1 MRLWFKQGIRRLLK
15 SMQTM
20 KNSNRDLLVL
30 VKDAYINKEAMQYEL
45 QQLNKLLVN
54 FETLESFC
62 LAHEVFDIQKYR
74 ILTKKSQLQKIIEK
88 DTLKPFMFICNK
100 N

>member
-1 MRLWFKQGIRRLLK
+1 
-15 SMQTM
+15 M

-30 VKDAYINKEAMQYEL
+30 VKDAYTNQEAMQYEL
-45 QQLNKLLVN
+45 HQLNMLLGD

-62 LAHEVFDIQKYR
+62 LAHEVFDLQKYR
-74 ILTKKSQLQKIIEK
+74 ILRKKAQLQKIIEK
-88 DTLKPFMFICNK
+88 DTLKPFVFICNK

>member
-1 MRLWFKQGIRRLLK
+1 
-15 SMQTM
+15 M
-20 KNSNRDLLVL
+20 KNANRDLLVL
-30 VKDAYINKEAMQYEL
+30 VKDAYTNKEAMQYEL
-45 QQLNKLLVN
+45 QQLNMLLVN

-62 LAHEVFDIQKYR
+62 IAHEVFDIQKFR
-74 ILTKKSQLQKIIEK
+74 VLTKRSQLQKIIEK

>member
-1 MRLWFKQGIRRLLK
+1 
-15 SMQTM
+15 M

-30 VKDAYINKEAMQYEL
+30 VRDANTDQDAIQYEL
-45 QQLNKLLVN
+45 QQLNRLLLR

-62 LAHEVFDIQKYR
+62 TAHEVFDLNKYR
-74 ILTKKSQLQKIIEK
+74 VVTKMSRLQKIIEQ
-88 DTLKPFMFICNK
+88 DEIKPFVFICNK

>member
-1 MRLWFKQGIRRLLK
+1 
-15 SMQTM
+15 M

-30 VKDAYINKEAMQYEL
+30 VKDAYTNKEAMQYEL
-45 QQLNKLLVN
+45 QQLNTLLVN

-62 LAHEVFDIQKYR
+62 MAHEVFDIQKYR
-74 ILTKKSQLQKIIEK
+74 ILTKRSQVKKIIEK
-88 DTLKPFMFICNK
+88 ESLKPFVFICNK

>member
-1 MRLWFKQGIRRLLK
+1 
-15 SMQTM
+15 M

-30 VKDAYINKEAMQYEL
+30 VKDAYTDQEAMQYEL
-45 QQLNKLLVN
+45 QQLNLLLVN

-62 LAHEVFDIQKYR
+62 IAHEVFDIQKYR

-88 DTLKPFMFICNK
+88 EPLKPFVFICNK

>member
-1 MRLWFKQGIRRLLK
+1 
-15 SMQTM
+15 M
-20 KNSNRDLLVL
+20 KNANRDLLVL
-30 VKDAYINKEAMQYEL
+30 VKDAYTNKEAMQYEL
-45 QQLNKLLVN
+45 QQLNMLLVN

-62 LAHEVFDIQKYR
+62 IAHEVFDIQKYR
-74 ILTKKSQLQKIIEK
+74 VLTKRSQLQKIIEK

>member
-1 MRLWFKQGIRRLLK
+1 
-15 SMQTM
+15 M

-30 VKDAYINKEAMQYEL
+30 VKDAYTNREAMQHEL
-45 QQLNKLLVN
+45 QQLNMLLVN

-62 LAHEVFDIQKYR
+62 MAHEVFDIQKFR
-74 ILTKKSQLQKIIEK
+74 VLTKKSQLQKIIEK
-88 DTLKPFMFICNK
+88 ETLKPFMFICNK

>member
-1 MRLWFKQGIRRLLK
+1 
-15 SMQTM
+15 M

-30 VKDAYINKEAMQYEL
+30 VKDAYTNNEAMQFEL
-45 QQLNKLLVN
+45 QQLNMLLVN

-62 LAHEVFDIQKYR
+62 IAHEVFDIQKYR
-74 ILTKKSQLQKIIEK
+74 VLTKRSQLQKIIEK
-88 DTLKPFMFICNK
+88 EALKPFMFICNK

>member
-1 MRLWFKQGIRRLLK
+1 
-15 SMQTM
+15 M

-30 VKDAYINKEAMQYEL
+30 VKDAYTTREAMQYEL
-45 QQLNKLLVN
+45 QQLNTLLGD

-62 LAHEVFDIQKYR
+62 MAHEVFDIRKYR
-74 ILTKKSQLQKIIEK
+74 VLTRRSQLKKIIEK
-88 DTLKPFMFICNK
+88 ESLKPFVFICNK

>member
-1 MRLWFKQGIRRLLK
+1 
-15 SMQTM
+15 M

-30 VKDAYINKEAMQYEL
+30 VKDAYTNNEAMQFEL
-45 QQLNKLLVN
+45 QQLNMLLVN

-62 LAHEVFDIQKYR
+62 IAHEVFDIQKYR
-74 ILTKKSQLQKIIEK
+74 VLTKKSQLQKIIEK
-88 DTLKPFMFICNK
+88 ETLKPFMFICNK

>member
-1 MRLWFKQGIRRLLK
+1 
-15 SMQTM
+15 M

-30 VKDAYINKEAMQYEL
+30 VKDAYTNKEAMQYEL
-45 QQLNKLLVN
+45 QQLNMLLVN

-62 LAHEVFDIQKYR
+62 IAHEVFDIQKYR
-74 ILTKKSQLQKIIEK
+74 VLTKKSQLQKVIEK

>member
-1 MRLWFKQGIRRLLK
+1 
-15 SMQTM
+15 M

-30 VKDAYINKEAMQYEL
+30 VKDAYTNNEAMQFEL
-45 QQLNKLLVN
+45 QQLNMLLVN

-62 LAHEVFDIQKYR
+62 MAHEVFDIQKYR
-74 ILTKKSQLQKIIEK
+74 VLTKKSQLQKIIEK

>member
-1 MRLWFKQGIRRLLK
+1 
-15 SMQTM
+15 M

-30 VKDAYINKEAMQYEL
+30 VKDAYTNQEAMQNEL
-45 QQLNKLLVN
+45 HQLNMLLGD

-62 LAHEVFDIQKYR
+62 LAHEVFDLKKYR
-74 ILTKKSQLQKIIEK
+74 ILRKKAQLQKIIEK
-88 DTLKPFMFICNK
+88 DTLKPFVFICNK

>member
-1 MRLWFKQGIRRLLK
+1 
-15 SMQTM
+15 M

-30 VKDAYINKEAMQYEL
+30 VKDAFSDKEAIQHEL
-45 QQLNKLLVN
+45 NQLNRLLVK

-62 LAHEVFDIQKYR
+62 VAHEVFDMQKYR
-74 ILTKKSQLQKIIEK
+74 ILSGKSQLQKIVEK
-88 DTLKPFMFICNK
+88 EELKPFVFICNK

>member
-1 MRLWFKQGIRRLLK
+1 
-15 SMQTM
+15 M

-30 VKDAYINKEAMQYEL
+30 VKDAYTNKEAMQYEL
-45 QQLNKLLVN
+45 QQLNLLLVN

-62 LAHEVFDIQKYR
+62 LAHEVFDLQKYR
-74 ILTKKSQLQKIIEK
+74 ILTKKAQLQKIIEK
-88 DTLKPFMFICNK
+88 DTLKPFVFICNK

>member
-1 MRLWFKQGIRRLLK
+1 
-15 SMQTM
+15 M

-30 VKDAYINKEAMQYEL
+30 VKDAYTDKEAMQHEL
-45 QQLNKLLVN
+45 HQLNLLLVN

-62 LAHEVFDIQKYR
+62 IAHEVFDVQKYR
-74 ILTKKSQLQKIIEK
+74 ILTKKSQLQKIIEQE
-88 DTLKPFMFICNK
+88 TLKPFVFICNK

>member
-1 MRLWFKQGIRRLLK
+1 
-15 SMQTM
+15 M

-30 VKDAYINKEAMQYEL
+30 VKDAYTNNEAMQFEL
-45 QQLNKLLVN
+45 QQLNMLLVN

-62 LAHEVFDIQKYR
+62 MAHEVFDIQKFR
-74 ILTKKSQLQKIIEK
+74 VPTKKSQLQKIIEK
-88 DTLKPFMFICNK
+88 ETLKPFMFICNK

>member
-1 MRLWFKQGIRRLLK
+1 
-15 SMQTM
+15 M

-30 VKDAYINKEAMQYEL
+30 VKDAFSNKEAIQHEL
-45 QQLNKLLVN
+45 NQLNRLLGK

-62 LAHEVFDIQKYR
+62 VAHEVFDMQKYR
-74 ILTKKSQLQKIIEK
+74 ILSGKSQLQKIIEK
-88 DTLKPFMFICNK
+88 EELKPFVFICNK

>member
-1 MRLWFKQGIRRLLK
+1 
-15 SMQTM
+15 M

-30 VKDAYINKEAMQYEL
+30 VKDAYTNNEAMQFEL
-45 QQLNKLLVN
+45 QQLNMLLVN

-62 LAHEVFDIQKYR
+62 MAHEVFDIQKYR
-74 ILTKKSQLQKIIEK
+74 VLTKKSQLQKIIEK
-88 DTLKPFMFICNK
+88 ETLKPFMFICNK

>member
-1 MRLWFKQGIRRLLK
+1 
-15 SMQTM
+15 M

-30 VKDAYINKEAMQYEL
+30 VKDAYTNNEAMQFEL
-45 QQLNKLLVN
+45 QQLNMLLVN

-62 LAHEVFDIQKYR
+62 IAHEVFDIQKYR
-74 ILTKKSQLQKIIEK
+74 VLSKKSQLQKIIEK
-88 DTLKPFMFICNK
+88 ETLKPFMFICNK

>member
-1 MRLWFKQGIRRLLK
+1 
-15 SMQTM
+15 M

-30 VKDAYINKEAMQYEL
+30 VKDAYTNNEAMQYEL

-62 LAHEVFDIQKYR
+62 MAHEVFDIQKYR
-74 ILTKKSQLQKIIEK
+74 ILKKRSQLQKVVEK
-88 DTLKPFMFICNK
+88 ETLKPFMFICNK